1 MRTATATDYAK
12 WVGSMEWTHLATI
25 RTDYKMKQH
34 QVNRF
39 CNTLFKANR
48 DLEAVFYTIE
58 RDKDLMANHAHL
70 MLLQND
76 STLTNNQVHR
86 LPFAVPYYEEI
97 VSSAAV
103 SHYTTKYIKHGID
116 YDILFRD

>member
-1 MRTATATDYAK
+1 
-12 WVGSMEWTHLATI
+12 MEWTHLATI